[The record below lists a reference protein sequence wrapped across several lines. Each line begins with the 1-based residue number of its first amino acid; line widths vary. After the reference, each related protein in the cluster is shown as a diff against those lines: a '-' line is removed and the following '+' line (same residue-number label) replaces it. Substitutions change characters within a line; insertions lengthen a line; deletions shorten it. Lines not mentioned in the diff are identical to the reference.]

1 MKIVKRDLPEGI
13 RKIFE
18 IKIGKKVKV
27 LNSKY
32 YGKKARDVKAAKKA
46 KEASEVLNQETKN

>member
-46 KEASEVLNQETKN
+46 KEAQEAVK